1 MNCSA
6 CSARLT
12 AHRDGELSRA
22 DALLIAGHLAACASC
37 SALNARLQRVD
48 AVLESLSFLE
58 PRRDFTA
65 TVMAKIAELPAPAAK
80 RVSIWWMGGYT
91 AAAWAAF
98 ATLTATKVVNPQ
110 VVVAE
115 LGVYAG
121 KTGFAME
128 TLYKIGAHF
137 HLVDVAAVAVAI
149 EIAML
154 AVGATVGR
162 KYLPRLGLALLGA
175 QS

>member
-1 MNCSA
+1 VNCSA
-6 CSARLT
+6 CSSRLS

-22 DALLIAGHLAACASC
+22 DALLVAGHLAACASC
-37 SALNARLQRVD
+37 SALNARLERVD

-58 PRRDFTA
+58 PGPEFTA
-65 TVMAKIAELPAPAAK
+65 SVMAKIADMPVPAAK
-80 RVSIWWMGGYT
+80 RVSMWWMGGYT

-98 ATLTATKVVNPQ
+98 ATLTATHVINPQ
-110 VVVAE
+110 GFVAE
-115 LGVYAG
+115 AGVFAG
-121 KTGFAME
+121 KAGFAME

-137 HLVDVAAVAVAI
+137 HLVDVAAAAVAI

-162 KYLPRLGLALLGA
+162 KYLPRLGSALLGA

>member
-1 MNCSA
+1 VNCSA
-6 CSARLT
+6 CSARLS
-12 AHRDGELSRA
+12 AHHDGELSRA
-22 DALLIAGHLAACASC
+22 DALLIAGHLAGCASC

-48 AVLESLSFLE
+48 AVLESLSFIE
-58 PRRDFTA
+58 PGKDFTA
-65 TVMAKIAELPAPAAK
+65 SVMAKIAEMPAHSPK
-80 RVSIWWMGGYT
+80 RLSFWWMGGYT

-98 ATLTATKVVNPQ
+98 ATLTATHVFNPQ
-110 VVVAE
+110 DVLAE
-115 LGVYAG
+115 LGAYAG

-137 HLVDVAAVAVAI
+137 HLIDVASVAVVI

-162 KYLPRLGLALLGA
+162 KYLPRLGSALLGA

>member
-6 CSARLT
+6 CSARLS

-22 DALLIAGHLAACASC
+22 DALLIAGHLASCASC

-48 AVLESLSFLE
+48 DVLESLSFME
-58 PRRDFTA
+58 PAPDFTA
-65 TVMAKIAELPAPAAK
+65 SVMAKIAEMPAPAAK
-80 RVSIWWMGGYT
+80 RISAWWMGGYI

-98 ATLTATKVVNPQ
+98 GALGAAHVVSPQ
-110 VVVAE
+110 GVVAE
-115 LGVYAG
+115 LGVVAG
-121 KTGFAME
+121 KTGFALE
-128 TLYKIGAHF
+128 TLYKVGAHF
-137 HLVDVAAVAVAI
+137 HLTDVAVAAVVI
-149 EIAML
+149 EVAML

-162 KYLPRLGLALLGA
+162 KYLPRLGSALLGA

>member
-1 MNCSA
+1 VNCSA
-6 CSARLT
+6 CSARLS

-22 DALLIAGHLAACASC
+22 DALLVAGHLAACASC
-37 SALNARLQRVD
+37 SALNARLERVD

-58 PRRDFTA
+58 PGRDFTA
-65 TVMAKIAELPAPAAK
+65 SVMAKIAEMPVPSAK

-98 ATLTATKVVNPQ
+98 ATLTATHVVSPQ
-110 VVVAE
+110 GFVAE
-115 LGVYAG
+115 LGVFAG
-121 KTGFAME
+121 KAGFAME

-137 HLVDVAAVAVAI
+137 HLVDVAAAAIAI

-162 KYLPRLGLALLGA
+162 KYLPRLGSALLGA

>member
-1 MNCSA
+1 VNCSA
-6 CSARLT
+6 CSSRLS
-12 AHRDGELSRA
+12 AYRDGELTRA
-22 DALLIAGHLAACASC
+22 DALLIAGHLAGCPSC

-48 AVLESLSFLE
+48 DVLESLSFME
-58 PRRDFTA
+58 PSSDFTA
-65 TVMAKIAELPAPAAK
+65 SVMAKIADLPAPAAK

-98 ATLTATKVVNPQ
+98 ATLTATHVVNPQ
-110 VVVAE
+110 SVLAE
-115 LGVYAG
+115 LGVVAG

-137 HLVDVAAVAVAI
+137 HLVDVAAAAVAI
-149 EIAML
+149 EIALL

-162 KYLPRLGLALLGA
+162 KYLPRLGWALLGA

>member
-1 MNCSA
+1 VNCSA
-6 CSARLT
+6 CSARLS

-22 DALLIAGHLAACASC
+22 DALLIAGHLASCASC

-48 AVLESLSFLE
+48 AALETLTLLE
-58 PRRDFTA
+58 PAQDFTEN
-65 TVMAKIAELPAPAAK
+65 VMAKIAVMPVPAAK
-80 RVSIWWMGGYT
+80 RISIWWMGGYT
-91 AAAWAAF
+91 AAAWGAF
-98 ATLTATKVVNPQ
+98 ATLSATHVVNPQ
-110 VVVAE
+110 GIVAE
-115 LGVYAG
+115 LGVFAG

-137 HLVDVAAVAVAI
+137 HLVDVAAAAVVI
-149 EIAML
+149 EIALL

-162 KYLPRLGLALLGA
+162 KYLPRLGSALLGA